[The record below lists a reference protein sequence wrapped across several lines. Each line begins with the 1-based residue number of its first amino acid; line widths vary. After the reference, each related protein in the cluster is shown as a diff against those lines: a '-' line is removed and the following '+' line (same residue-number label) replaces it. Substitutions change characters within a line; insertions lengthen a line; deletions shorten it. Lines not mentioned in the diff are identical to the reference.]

1 MVWRVPSREIGAQV
15 RLGSSLG
22 PRRLSGSYSIP
33 DDSGKHEYN
42 TIIKQ
47 NITTIYYINI
57 VLL

>member
-47 NITTIYYINI
+47 NITNI
-57 VLL
+57 ALL

>member
-15 RLGSSLG
+15 QLGSSLG

-42 TIIKQ
+42 TIIIKQ
-47 NITTIYYINI
+47 NIILILYYYRI
-57 VLL
+57 